1 MTDLTP
7 AAAILTTAFGHTPA
21 APTAAPIAPAVP
33 VEPHSHAGLSET
45 DHAAMVGWARQDV
58 ASGKLSSEDATKLF
72 DDLGVPADQRVM
84 PTDTRT
90 EEQRLIDEQ
99 FSAGRAQDF
108 RLAYTDPGRPA
119 PP

>member
-1 MTDLTP
+1 MTDFTP
-7 AAAILTTAFGHTPA
+7 AAAILTAAFGHTPA
-21 APTAAPIAPAVP
+21 APSSQTIPTSAPTAAPTAPAVP

-45 DHAAMVGWARQDV
+45 DHAAMVGSARQDV

-72 DDLGVPADQRVM
+72 DDLGVPADQR
-84 PTDTRT
+84 
-90 EEQRLIDEQ
+90 LIDEQ